1 MNSLHVVFD
10 FPISPAIEIG
20 LTPETAGQEAR
31 KMLALFLYEHKRISL
46 GKACELG
53 GMSYWEFAERNRE
66 LGITIP
72 YSDKDLQADLG
83 HLADV

>member
-1 MNSLHVVFD
+1 MNINVSL
-10 FPISPAIEIG
+10 I
-20 LTPETAGQEAR
+20 
-31 KMLALFLYEHKRISL
+31 

-53 GMSYWEFAERNRE
+53 GMIYWEFAERNRK

-83 HLADV
+83 RLEN